1 MSCDVLLEVEGLR
14 KHFPVK
20 RGVIFARTIAQN
32 RAVEDVSFAI
42 RAGETVGL
50 VGESGSGKST
60 TGFAVLQLIRPTA
73 GSVRFEGAEL
83 TALTKRQLRP
93 LRRQMQ
99 VVFQD
104 PYASLDPRMTIGAI
118 LSEPYEVHDI
128 GTWRSRRTSVLHLLQ
143 IVGLHSS
150 FVDRYPH
157 ELSGGQ
163 RQRVG
168 IGRAIALDPRLIVC
182 DEPVSALDVSVQ
194 AQILNLLKDIQDRT
208 GVAYLFIAHDLAVVQ
223 TMSDFIMVMQKGE
236 IVERGSADQVYAS
249 PQHPYTRALLDAVP
263 VPDPRA
269 MAERRAAKQR
279 ATAAVKNGSVAD
291 GEDHVDL
298 DGGAAGKLRDAD

>member
-1 MSCDVLLEVEGLR
+1 VSADILLEVTALR

-20 RGVIFARTIAQN
+20 RGVIFARTVDHN
-32 RAVEDVSFAI
+32 RAVEGVSFAI

-60 TGFAVLQLIRPTA
+60 TGFAVLQLIRPTS
-73 GSVRFEGAEL
+73 GSVRFEGVEL

-93 LRRQMQ
+93 LRRRMQ

-118 LSEPYEVHDI
+118 LAEPYEVHDI
-128 GTWRSRRTSVLHLLQ
+128 GTWRSRRGSVQRLLQ
-143 IVGLHSS
+143 VVGLHPS
-150 FVDRYPH
+150 FADRYPH

-168 IGRAIALDPRLIVC
+168 IGRAIALDPDLIVC

-208 GVAYLFIAHDLAVVQ
+208 GVAYLFIAHDLAVVR
-223 TMSDFIMVMQKGE
+223 TMSDSIMVMQKGE
-236 IVERGSADQVYAS
+236 IVERGPASQVYAS
-249 PQHPYTRALLDAVP
+249 PQHPYTQSLLDAVP

-269 MAERRAAKQR
+269 MDERRAARRR
-279 ATAAVKNGSVAD
+279 ASTERSAADHKD
-291 GEDHVDL
+291 GVDL
-298 DGGAAGKLRDAD
+298 DCRAAGKLSDAD